1 MAETTIANA
10 PETKAAAGTMIS
22 SGQIAAKM
30 LKQEGIRHIFTISG
44 GHIVDIYNGCI
55 DEGIEIIDV
64 RHEQV
69 AAHAADA
76 YARITG
82 LGCAVVTAGPG
93 TTDAVTGMANAFR
106 AESPMLLIG
115 GNSALKRSEE
125 RRVGKECT
133 SWCRSRWSPYH

>member
-1 MAETTIANA
+1 METAADTAV
-10 PETKAAAGTMIS
+10 ETKTAATPAMIS
-22 SGQIAAKM
+22 SGQIVAKM
-30 LKQEGIRHIFTISG
+30 LKQEGIKHIFTISG

-55 DEGIEIIDV
+55 DEGIEIVDV

-106 AESPMLLIG
+106 AE
-115 GNSALKRSEE
+115 AQ
-125 RRVGKECT
+125 RVLT
-133 SWCRSRWSPYH
+133 

>member
-1 MAETTIANA
+1 METAIANA
-10 PETKAAAGTMIS
+10 PATATQPASAPAPQMIS
-22 SGQIAAKM
+22 SGQIVAKM
-30 LKQEGIRHIFTISG
+30 LKQEGIKHIFTISG

-115 GNSALKRSEE
+115 GNSPLKQYRMGGLQEL
-125 RRVGKECT
+125 RHT
-133 SWCRSRWSPYH
+133 

>member
-1 MAETTIANA
+1 MSTATT
-10 PETKAAAGTMIS
+10 PVTETKPATTAAAAPAPQMIS
-22 SGQIAAKM
+22 SGQIVAKM

-55 DEGIEIIDV
+55 DEGIEIVDE

-93 TTDAVTGMANAFR
+93 TTDAVTGMANAYR
-106 AESPMLLIG
+106 ADSPMLLIG
-115 GNSALKRSEE
+115 GNSALMQYRI
-125 RRVGKECT
+125 VVFHDPAT
-133 SWCRSRWSPYH
+133 T